1 MSSETFLLGSYK
13 STARGG
19 LPGTEILDD
28 FLLDCKIR
36 NFSPRTTQSY
46 KSHIKYY
53 LTRYPVRI
61 SQEDLKDFL
70 VHIRDEKSYAASTVE
85 NYFSSLSCFYDYLVW
100 EGILQENIIP
110 IFRKRYLRYYKD
122 PLHEERQLISREQMR
137 ELIDSAQDLQTKVMF
152 LLFVK
157 TGIRRQELIDL
168 DRTDIFPKKNMVIL
182 KNHHFKR
189 SNRTV
194 FYDDECAFYLD
205 RWIKWRY
212 NHRVQV
218 LPLFLGVQ
226 GGRISRDAV
235 YDLTTEHAAALG
247 FHNPEGLL
255 REKFTPH
262 CFRHFFTTELRRA
275 GCPRSFIQELR
286 GDVRKEA
293 VDIYDHITA
302 EELRETYF
310 KYIPILGIILN

>member
-1 MSSETFLLGSYK
+1 MYSEILHSGSYV

-19 LPGTEILDD
+19 LPESEILGD
-28 FLLDCKIR
+28 FLLDCKVR
-36 NFSPRTTQSY
+36 NFSPRTIQSY
-46 KSHIKYY
+46 KSHIKYF
-53 LTRYPVRI
+53 LSKHPVQI
-61 SQEDLKDFL
+61 DQEDLKDFL
-70 VHIRDEKSYAASTVE
+70 VHIRDEKNYAASTVE

-137 ELIDSAQDLQTKVMF
+137 ELIDSAEDLQIKVIF

-168 DRTDIFPKKNMVIL
+168 DRTDIFPKKNMIIL

-189 SNRTV
+189 SNRNV

-212 NHRVQV
+212 NHCVQIP
-218 LPLFLGVQ
+218 PLFLGVQ

-235 YDLTTEHAAALG
+235 YDFTTEHAAALG
-247 FHNPEGLL
+247 FHNPEGRLS
-255 REKFTPH
+255 EKFTPH

-302 EELRETYF
+302 EELREAYF
-310 KYIPILGIILN
+310 KYIPNLGIKL

>member
-1 MSSETFLLGSYK
+1 MYENSILLGCGV
-13 STARGG
+13 ARG
-19 LPGTEILDD
+19 LPETNFLDD
-28 FLLDCKIR
+28 FLLDCKVR
-36 NFSPRTTQSY
+36 NFSPRTIQSY

-70 VHIRDEKSYAASTVE
+70 VHIRDEKNYAASTVE

-137 ELIDSAQDLQTKVMF
+137 ELIDSAQDLQTKVIF
-152 LLFVK
+152 LLYAK

-205 RWIKWRY
+205 KLIKWRY

-218 LPLFLGVQ
+218 QPLFLGVQ

-247 FHNPEGLL
+247 FHNPEGRLN
-255 REKFTPH
+255 EKFTPH

-302 EELRETYF
+302 EELREAYF
-310 KYIPILGIILN
+310 KYVPELGIKLN

>member
-1 MSSETFLLGSYK
+1 
-13 STARGG
+13 
-19 LPGTEILDD
+19 
-28 FLLDCKIR
+28 
-36 NFSPRTTQSY
+36 
-46 KSHIKYY
+46 
-53 LTRYPVRI
+53 
-61 SQEDLKDFL
+61 
-70 VHIRDEKSYAASTVE
+70 
-85 NYFSSLSCFYDYLVW
+85 
-100 EGILQENIIP
+100 
-110 IFRKRYLRYYKD
+110 
-122 PLHEERQLISREQMR
+122 
-137 ELIDSAQDLQTKVMF
+137 
-152 LLFVK
+152 
-157 TGIRRQELIDL
+157 
-168 DRTDIFPKKNMVIL
+168 MVIL

-205 RWIKWRY
+205 KLIKWRY

-218 LPLFLGVQ
+218 QPLFLGVQ

-247 FHNPEGLL
+247 FHNPEGRLN
-255 REKFTPH
+255 EKFTPH

-302 EELRETYF
+302 EELREAYF
-310 KYIPILGIILN
+310 KYVPELGIKLN